1 LRALD
6 FAAGAAFAFVVLA
19 FAGAFF
25 TVALGLAAPVAVLVF
40 AVPIAA
46 FLGVVLADDTTFFVG
61 AAFFAD
67 DGLALALAVGAVTR
81 LAGAG
86 ALAAVAFL
94 GAADL
99 ATGFVLVF
107 GTVLAA
113 VLVADL
119 GLILA
124 AAEVFLGTAALG
136 VAFALVAFAAV
147 DLAVEA
153 FAGVLDAALV
163 VLLPLLIGLFS
174 LAESFLAASLTLP
187 EGPLGRENVPLSAPF
202 LIERLSWLLR
212 VGVNSIFHLV
222 SMYFF
227 RPAREIP
234 VRSAFSTIASEI
246 ISTKGGWSA
255 V

>member
-1 LRALD
+1 LRALA

-46 FLGVVLADDTTFFVG
+46 FLGVVLADETTFFVG

>member
-46 FLGVVLADDTTFFVG
+46 FLGVVLADETTFFVG